1 VTFQIAK
8 GPASVGALPDHGS
21 NNPHKDIENVDTDIT
36 IERSGAMQDSG
47 AVIVTVNP
55 RDRLQLATTIENLI
69 NLLDD
74 MDGDPDLEPYLA
86 GLHMGGHT
94 DDREGDDGYGQDADR
109 EPSLGWTANGDL
121 GKEMPPMFGPDLEAD
136 DIDDE
141 PGTWI
146 EQATCREY
154 DTVADENLEEQHDR
168 EEDPAERGIADDD
181 AMHSEDLCF
190 AGLRFDGEG
199 QREADA
205 LLATHEALRF
215 SCGADAPV
223 VHSVQVSA

>member
-1 VTFQIAK
+1 MKEPITS
-8 GPASVGALPDHGS
+8 GGEALPEAS
-21 NNPHKDIENVDTDIT
+21 PILI
-36 IERSGAMQDSG
+36 
-47 AVIVTVNP
+47 TVNP
-55 RDRLQLATTIENLI
+55 RDRLQLATTIERLV

-94 DDREGDDGYGQDADR
+94 DDREGDEACYAGDADL
-109 EPSLGWTANGDL
+109 EPSLGWTSSGHF
-121 GKEMPPMFGPDLEAD
+121 GKEMPLIFGPDLEAD

-146 EQATCREY
+146 EQITCREH

-168 EEDPAERGIADDD
+168 EMDPAEDGLADND

-190 AGLRFDGEG
+190 AGLRFNGEG
-199 QREADA
+199 QRDAEA
-205 LLATHEALRF
+205 LLASHEALRF
-215 SCGADAPV
+215 ASGADVPV
-223 VHSVQVSA
+223 SYSVEVVA